1 MFKDV
6 DDHPG
11 DDSSED
17 HPDPVDFSHNRLLER
32 SGLILHLIVGVQKG
46 SVSLPLCMAA
56 SRAGRISAEKF
67 LQGKRHFSLDVALF
81 G

>member
-1 MFKDV
+1 VFKDV
-6 DDHPG
+6 DDHLD

-17 HPDPVDFSHNRLLER
+17 HPDPIDFSHNRLLER

-46 SVSLPLCMAA
+46 SVNVRLCMAA
-56 SRAGRISAEKF
+56 SSSWQNLSGEISA
-67 LQGKRHFSLDVALF
+67 GKAAFSLGCCIF